1 MIILALDYSFS
12 KTGIAIIRFKNNKPQ
27 ILHTELFI
35 TDKNKDGIERI
46 SDTIDHIDKIR
57 RKYKVDLTVK
67 EGAIV
72 GRAST
77 SMPVHKAHGALEYF
91 YFDNTLPLEE
101 IHNATLKAWCR
112 NYLIDNNYYTK
123 DSLKQLNK
131 KEIVA
136 QAMLKFFDSYNIE
149 EMIYTPRGKLL
160 DDVADAIAI
169 ALVYW
174 DRNLK

>member
-1 MIILALDYSFS
+1 MRLWTTRFA
-12 KTGIAIIRFKNNKPQ
+12 KTGIAIIKFKNNKPQ
-27 ILHTELFI
+27 ILHTELFV

-46 SDTIDHIDKIR
+46 SDTIEHIDKIR

-174 DRNLK
+174 DKNLK